1 MNWIEERVFA
11 YCDKI
16 LSGEIKACRKHI
28 WAVKRFLK
36 DYEDCQKKDSLFYF
50 DWETVEDFYWWAREF
65 RHTEGILAGQ
75 RVELTD
81 FQLFISANIFG
92 FKKRS
97 NGARRFR
104 KVYIQLARK
113 NAKSQFLAIVAS
125 FVTFLGDER
134 QRAFIAGWTRDQSS
148 EVYDAVKLGIESSE
162 LLQGKWREAYGKI
175 EIFSNNSVIIPL
187 SKEARKTGD
196 GKNPSV
202 GIVDEY
208 HAHETSE
215 IYDVL
220 DSGMVARKEP
230 LMFIIT
236 TAGFNLESPCYK
248 EYEYVSKILDPES
261 DVEND
266 DYFVMICEL
275 DPGDDIKDESNW
287 IKANPIVGT
296 YEEGLES
303 IRSALRIALDVPEK
317 MRSFLTKTMNI
328 WVDKKEDG
336 YMDMPKWKACESVDT
351 DIGDLPVWIGCDL
364 SMTTDLTSVGWVA
377 KDENGDYIVGQHSFM
392 PEERLK
398 EKMATDKVRYD
409 LWVEQGYLTL
419 TPGEMVNYT
428 IVQDWIERFAEGRNI
443 QEFCYDKWNAMH
455 LAQNLENKGWVCVQ
469 IPQRLATL
477 SIPTKTFREKVY
489 EKKVRHDGDPVLNWA
504 MSNAVVKMDDQ
515 ENIMISKKLSTNRI
529 DPAAAV
535 INAFSRAMYGQTRI
549 NFKETTEEYLKMMG
563 W

>member
-1 MNWIEERVFA
+1 MNRIKERVFN
-11 YCDKI
+11 YCEQI
-16 LSGEIKACRKHI
+16 LSGKIKACQKHK
-28 WAVKRFLK
+28 WAVERFLR
-36 DYEDCQKKDSLFYF
+36 DYEGCQKEDSPFYF
-50 DWETVEDFYWWAREF
+50 DWEIVEDFYWWAREF
-65 RHTEGILAGQ
+65 RHYEGILAGQ

-81 FQLFISANIFG
+81 FQLFLAANIFG

-113 NAKSQFLAIVAS
+113 NAKSQFMAMVTS

-134 QRAFIAGWTRDQSS
+134 QRAFIAGWTREQSS
-148 EVYDAVKLGIESSE
+148 EVYEAVKLGIESSD
-162 LLQGKWREAYGKI
+162 LLEGKWREAYGKI

-187 SKEARKTGD
+187 SREARKTGD

-202 GIVDEY
+202 AIVDEY

-248 EYEYVSKILDPES
+248 EYEYVSKILDPDS
-261 DVEND
+261 GVEND
-266 DYFVMICEL
+266 DYFAMICEL
-275 DPGDDIKDESNW
+275 EPGDDIKDESNW
-287 IKANPIVGT
+287 IKANPIVAT
-296 YEEGLES
+296 YPEGIES
-303 IRSALRIALDVPEK
+303 IRSQLRVALEVPEK
-317 MRSFLTKTMNI
+317 MRTFLTKTMNI
-328 WVDKKEDG
+328 WVDKKDDG
-336 YMDMPKWKACESVDT
+336 YMDMSKWKACKSIDT
-351 DIGDLPVWIGCDL
+351 DIGDYPVWIGCDL

-377 KDENGDYIVGQHSFM
+377 IDDNGEYIVGQHSFM

-428 IVQDWIERFAEGRNI
+428 VVQDWIERFAEGRNV

-455 LAQNLENKGWVCVQ
+455 LAQNLERKGWVCVE

-489 EKKVRHDGDPVLNWA
+489 EGKVRHDGDPVLNWA
-504 MSNAVVKMDDQ
+504 MGNAIVKMDDQ
-515 ENIMISKKLSTNRI
+515 ENIMVSKKLSKNRI
-529 DPAAAV
+529 DPVAAI
-535 INAFSRAMYGQTRI
+535 INAFSRAMYGHSRV
-549 NFKETTEEYLKMMG
+549 NYKEITEDYLEMMG